1 MINALILAPE
11 ITKGMKSFGSKSLL
25 EIKKKISIIEYQISA
40 LKDIDK
46 NISITTAIG
55 FESEKILPILD
66 KHGVKHTYNP
76 EYKNTNQSYSLKIFL
91 EDNPSI
97 DNLLIINN
105 GILFKKKT
113 ITKNMLSGVSKIFV
127 LDKMK
132 ENFSLGCSQQEK
144 IEYIFY
150 DLPELWCECVY
161 LNLEAI
167 NTIKY
172 AILHNQVNQMYL
184 FELINKAINLE
195 QTFEKEHINKK
206 NIMKINTY
214 KDINKAKLFI

>member
-55 FESEKILPILD
+55 FESEKILPVLD

-150 DLPELWCECVY
+150 DLPELWSECVY

-167 NTIKY
+167 DTIKY

-195 QTFEKEHINKK
+195 QTFQKEHINKK

>member
-1 MINALILAPE
+1 
-11 ITKGMKSFGSKSLL
+11 
-25 EIKKKISIIEYQISA
+25 
-40 LKDIDK
+40 
-46 NISITTAIG
+46 
-55 FESEKILPILD
+55 LD
-66 KHGVKHTYNP
+66 K
-76 EYKNTNQSYSLKIFL
+76 I
-91 EDNPSI
+91 
-97 DNLLIINN
+97 
-105 GILFKKKT
+105 
-113 ITKNMLSGVSKIFV
+113 
-127 LDKMK
+127 K